1 MADKRVDEALELAQN
16 ATYTG
21 CSKEQLEK
29 ISQRVKQQAAFAY
42 FSMQEFDK
50 AREMF
55 LGSNTDIREVI
66 YFTQT
71 IIYRN

>member
-1 MADKRVDEALELAQN
+1 MDEALELAQN

-55 LGSNTDIREVI
+55 ISSNTDLREVSSFHTKQI
-66 YFTQT
+66 KLCNQCLY
-71 IIYRN
+71 